1 MRKNKKTVAKSDFFR
16 RIDLLIERLI
26 FVRGKI
32 YDGVR
37 FFFFF
42 EKKRLASFYF
52 IILISNDF

>member
-1 MRKNKKTVAKSDFFR
+1 MRKNKKIVAKSDFFR
-16 RIDLLIERLI
+16 RISLLIERLI

-37 FFFFF
+37 FFLFF
-42 EKKRLASFYF
+42 EKERLASFYF

>member
-1 MRKNKKTVAKSDFFR
+1 MRKSKKQLQSLTFFVG
-16 RIDLLIERLI
+16 LLSLIERLI

-37 FFFFF
+37 FFLFF

>member
-16 RIDLLIERLI
+16 RISLLIERLI

-37 FFFFF
+37 FFLFF
-42 EKKRLASFYF
+42 EKERLASFYF

>member
-1 MRKNKKTVAKSDFFR
+1 MRKHKKTVAKSDFFR
-16 RIDLLIERLI
+16 RISLLIERLI

-37 FFFFF
+37 FFLFF